1 MLQNGLRRLNKKM
14 TEVVDYQEY
23 MNKMIRLETRIQV
36 LEDKIKE
43 LEKNGNKTR

>member
-1 MLQNGLRRLNKKM
+1 MT

-43 LEKNGNKTR
+43 LEKNDR